1 VSHNG
6 GRGQKGNT
14 PGLAG
19 QNEFCRG
26 ILFASRTLGTD
37 VVKEIIAGVR
47 AFQRDV
53 FPRYRELFAQLSAG
67 QSPRAMVISCSD
79 SRVDPFLFTQAE
91 PGHLFVLRNAGNIVP
106 QLSSFAGGVTATIEF
121 AVVELKVPSIIVCGH
136 SGCGAMAGLLHP
148 EQIRHL
154 PKVGKWLEHAAEAR
168 RMVEESGG
176 LDAPDAME
184 RAVEANVVVQL
195 ANLKTHPSV
204 AAALE
209 AGTLGLHGWVYD
221 LPSGSVVAYEAGSQ
235 RFVPL

>member
-1 VSHNG
+1 MAASGVPQV
-6 GRGQKGNT
+6 RQGN
-14 PGLAG
+14 L
-19 QNEFCRG
+19 
-26 ILFASRTLGTD
+26 
-37 VVKEIIAGVR
+37 VVDEIIAGVR

-53 FPRYRELFAQLSAG
+53 HPQYRELFEQLSTS
-67 QSPRAMVISCSD
+67 QSPKAMVITCSD
-79 SRVDPFLFTQAE
+79 SRVDPFLLTQAQ
-91 PGHLFVLRNAGNIVP
+91 PGQLFVLRNAGNIVP

-121 AVVELKVPSIIVCGH
+121 AVVELKVQNIIICGH
-136 SGCGAMAGLLHP
+136 SGCGAIAGLLHP
-148 EQIRHL
+148 ERIRHL

-168 RMVEESGG
+168 RLVEQSGG
-176 LDAPDAME
+176 PDAPDAME
-184 RAVEANVVVQL
+184 RAVKANVVVQL